1 MNKRKRIGSME
12 RLEKEIY
19 RKRLRAA
26 EIERALDHNVEH
38 FRENFR
44 GMAFRSV
51 FGGRSSGREVA
62 GEFTLRLLESEK
74 LQDNLLSFFDKIA
87 DRISRAMRRNKGHR
101 SEEG

>member
-1 MNKRKRIGSME
+1 MH
-12 RLEKEIY
+12 RLEKEIH
-19 RKRLRAA
+19 RNRRRAA

-44 GMAFRSV
+44 GMALRSV

-74 LQDNLLSFFDKIA
+74 LQDNLLSFVDKLT
-87 DRISRAMRRNKGHR
+87 DRLARAVRRNKKR
-101 SEEG
+101 PSED

>member
-74 LQDNLLSFFDKIA
+74 LQDNLLSFVDKLT
-87 DRISRAMRRNKGHR
+87 DRLARAVRRNKSR
-101 SEEG
+101 KSDD

>member
-1 MNKRKRIGSME
+1 ME

-26 EIERALDHNVEH
+26 EIEKALDYNVEH
-38 FRENFR
+38 LRENFR

-51 FGGRSSGREVA
+51 FGGGRSSGREIA

-74 LQDNLLSFFDKIA
+74 LQDNLLSFVDKLT
-87 DRISRAMRRNKGHR
+87 DRLARAVRRNKR
-101 SEEG
+101 RTSED